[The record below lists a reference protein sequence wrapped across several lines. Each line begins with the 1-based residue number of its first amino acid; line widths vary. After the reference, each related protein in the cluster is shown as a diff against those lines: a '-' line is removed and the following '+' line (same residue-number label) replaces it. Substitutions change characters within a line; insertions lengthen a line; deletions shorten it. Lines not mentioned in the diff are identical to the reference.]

1 MAPTPKRCSSASPH
15 SARREALPRREVR
28 AIHPGLPAW
37 TIRTAT
43 PEDIDAV
50 LALWRAGDVQP
61 VTGSDPAGLQ
71 RLLASDAEA
80 LLVAERSAPGG
91 SAPGAALAGSLIAV
105 WDGWRGSFYR
115 LAVHPE
121 HRREGLATALVREGE
136 RRLVA
141 HGAERLTAI
150 VAGEDPG
157 AHEFWAAAGYR
168 CQVDRERFVREL

>member
-1 MAPTPKRCSSASPH
+1 MPQ
-15 SARREALPRREVR
+15 REAR
-28 AIHPGLPAW
+28 AIPPGLPGW
-37 TIRTAT
+37 TIRTAV

-50 LALWRAGDVQP
+50 LALWRVADVHP
-61 VTGSDPAGLQ
+61 ATGSDRAGLQ
-71 RLLASDAEA
+71 RLLANDAEA
-80 LLVAERSAPGG
+80 LLVAEL
-91 SAPGAALAGSLIAV
+91 SAPGAGAGRGAALVGSLIAV

-136 RRLVA
+136 RRLAA

-157 AHEFWAAAGYR
+157 AHEFWAAAGYE
-168 CQVDRERFVREL
+168 CQVNRERFVRELAR